1 MAKQKRRKPKPQ
13 QRSAEPTV
21 AQQREEWRKA
31 KAEDEA
37 LEELGLMLDLE
48 GREPP
53 KYDVVAGVDARDQ
66 IDRLELLLAYY
77 RWTVLTGTTPLPE
90 DWEASED
97 WPHPDVADA
106 LFGSWDGL
114 VDSSRIE
121 DGLLIEL
128 VDKALDAH
136 AKLRARGEEL
146 DRRARAM
153 DDDSVKGA
161 ELRRQAELA
170 GQRRDET
177 IGRAQEAEGARD
189 RALAENQRLR
199 ERLASLEDRLSTE
212 QPEAEAP
219 PPDFDEWLQGFEQQL
234 AAQAATEA
242 ARDELHQRLEEL
254 ASERERDRQTITEL
268 SRLLAA
274 ADTETDGA
282 GPAQEAAAEEPPATV
297 LEAVERAAAEAEH
310 LRFAPRAFETAA
322 DSPFRRSGL
331 VLKTLRQLDQLAA
344 KFESG
349 EMGMSLSQAAAQLGI
364 TQYKANVS
372 ELARTRYEKD
382 YTFKWPGPPARDLL
396 VGPHVGLGSGSG
408 AAFVARIYLHAHEGG
423 DGLDRGLI
431 IAVVGRHLPD
441 TTT

>member
-37 LEELGLMLDLE
+37 LEELGLMIDLE

-53 KYDVVAGVDARDQ
+53 KYDVIAGADARDQ

-90 DWEASED
+90 DWQETED

-121 DGLLIEL
+121 DGKLIEL
-128 VDKALDAH
+128 VDRALDAH
-136 AKLRARGEEL
+136 AKLKARGEEL
-146 DRRARAM
+146 DRRSRGM
-153 DDDSVKGA
+153 DEDAAKA
-161 ELRRQAELA
+161 TELRRQAELA
-170 GQRRDET
+170 GQRRDEA
-177 IGRAQEAEGARD
+177 IGRAQEAEGAHD

-199 ERLASLEDRLSTE
+199 ERVAALEDQLAAE

-242 ARDELHQRLEEL
+242 ARDELHARLEQL
-254 ASERERDRQTITEL
+254 AAERERDRQTIAEL

-274 ADTETDGA
+274 ADTEGDGA
-282 GPAQEAAAEEPPATV
+282 GPAEQAAEEPPSTV
-297 LEAVERAAAEAEH
+297 LEAVERAAEEAKH

-322 DSPFRRSGL
+322 DSPFRRPGL

-344 KFESG
+344 KFEAG
-349 EMGMSLSQAAAQLGI
+349 DMGMSLSQAAAGLGI
-364 TQYKANVS
+364 TQYKAGVS

-382 YTFKWPGPPARDLL
+382 YTFTYEGRDLL
-396 VGPHVGLGSGSG
+396 VGPHIGLGSGSG

-423 DGLDRGLI
+423 DGLERGLI
-431 IAVVGRHLPD
+431 VAVVGRHLPD

>member
-1 MAKQKRRKPKPQ
+1 MAKQKRRKPPKPQ

-21 AQQREEWRKA
+21 AQQREEWRRA

-53 KYDVVAGVDARDQ
+53 KYDVIAGADARDQ

-90 DWEASED
+90 DWEGSED
-97 WPHPDVADA
+97 WPHPDAADA

-114 VDSSRIE
+114 VDSTRIE

-136 AKLRARGEEL
+136 AKLKARAEEL
-146 DRRARAM
+146 DRRARGM
-153 DDDSVKGA
+153 EDDAVKGA
-161 ELRRQAELA
+161 EVRRQAELA
-170 GQRRDET
+170 GQRRDDA
-177 IGRAQEAEGARD
+177 IGRAQEAEGALD
-189 RALAENQRLR
+189 RAMAENQRLR
-199 ERLASLEDRLSTE
+199 ERAAALEAQLAKE

-219 PPDFDEWLQGFEQQL
+219 PPDFDDWLQGFEQQL

-242 ARDELHQRLEEL
+242 ARDELHTRLEEL
-254 ASERERDRQTITEL
+254 ATERERDRRTIAEL

-282 GPAQEAAAEEPPATV
+282 TPAQEAAEEPPATV
-297 LEAVERAAAEAEH
+297 LEAVERADAEAAH

-322 DSPFRRSGL
+322 DSPFRRPGL

-344 KFESG
+344 KFEAG
-349 EMGMSLSQAAAQLGI
+349 EMGMSLSQAAAGLGI
-364 TQYKANVS
+364 TQYKQGVS

-382 YTFKWPGPPARDLL
+382 YTFTYEGRELL

-423 DGLDRGLI
+423 DGLERGLI
-431 IAVVGRHLPD
+431 VAVVGRHLPD

>member
-21 AQQREEWRKA
+21 AQQREEWRRA

-53 KYDVVAGVDARDQ
+53 KYDVVAGADARDQ

-90 DWEASED
+90 DWSESED

-106 LFGSWDGL
+106 LFGSWDAL

-136 AKLRARGEEL
+136 AKLKARGEEL
-146 DRRARAM
+146 DRRARGM
-153 DDDSVKGA
+153 DEGDTKSA
-161 ELRRQAELA
+161 EVRRQAELA
-170 GQRRDET
+170 GQRRDEA

-189 RALAENQRLR
+189 RGLAENQRLR
-199 ERLASLEDRLSTE
+199 ERLAALEEQLATE
-212 QPEAEAP
+212 QPEAAAP
-219 PPDFDEWLQGFEQQL
+219 PPDFDDWLQGFEQQL
-234 AAQAATEA
+234 AAQSATEA
-242 ARDELHQRLEEL
+242 ARDELHARLEEL
-254 ASERERDRQTITEL
+254 ASERERDRQTIAEL

-282 GPAQEAAAEEPPATV
+282 GPLPEEAEEPPATV
-297 LEAVERAAAEAEH
+297 LEAVERAAEQATH

-322 DSPFRRSGL
+322 DSPFRRPGL
-331 VLKTLRQLDQLAA
+331 VLKTLRLLDQLAA
-344 KFESG
+344 RFEAG
-349 EMGMSLSQAAAQLGI
+349 DMGMSLSQAAAGLGI
-364 TQYKANVS
+364 TQYKQNVS

-382 YTFKWPGPPARDLL
+382 YTFSYEGRELL

-408 AAFVARIYLHAHEGG
+408 ASFVARIYMHAHEGG

-431 IAVVGRHLPD
+431 VAVVGRHLPD

>member
-13 QRSAEPTV
+13 QRSTEPTV
-21 AQQREEWRKA
+21 AQQREEWRRA

-53 KYDVVAGVDARDQ
+53 KYDVIAGVDARDQ

-77 RWTVLTGTTPLPE
+77 RWTVLTGATPLPE
-90 DWEASED
+90 DWEASDD
-97 WPHPDVADA
+97 WPHPDAADA

-136 AKLRARGEEL
+136 AQLKARGDEL
-146 DRRARAM
+146 DRRARGM
-153 DDDSVKGA
+153 DDDAVKGA
-161 ELRRQAELA
+161 ELRRQADLA
-170 GQRRDET
+170 AQRRDET
-177 IGRAQEAEGARD
+177 VGRAQEAEGGRD
-189 RALAENQRLR
+189 RAIAEAQRLR
-199 ERLASLEDRLSTE
+199 ERVAALEEQLATE
-212 QPEAEAP
+212 QPQAEAP

-242 ARDELHQRLEEL
+242 ARDELHSRLEQL
-254 ASERERDRQTITEL
+254 ATERERDRQTIAEL

-274 ADTETDGA
+274 ADTEAA
-282 GPAQEAAAEEPPATV
+282 GEPAEVVSDEPPATV
-297 LEAVERAAAEAEH
+297 LEAVERAAEEAQH

-331 VLKTLRQLDQLAA
+331 VLKTLRQLDQLAGR
-344 KFESG
+344 FEAG
-349 EMGMSLSQAAAQLGI
+349 DMGMSLSQAAAELGI
-364 TQYKANVS
+364 TQYKQNVS

-382 YTFKWPGPPARDLL
+382 YTFTYDGRELL

-431 IAVVGRHLPD
+431 VAVVGRHLPD

>member
-53 KYDVVAGVDARDQ
+53 KYDVIAGADARDQ

-97 WPHPDVADA
+97 WPHPDAADA

-136 AKLRARGEEL
+136 AQLKARGEEL
-146 DRRARAM
+146 DRRSRGM
-153 DDDSVKGA
+153 DDEAVKGA
-161 ELRRQAELA
+161 ELRRQSDLA
-170 GQRRDET
+170 SQRRDEA

-199 ERLASLEDRLSTE
+199 ERAAALEEQLATE
-212 QPEAEAP
+212 QPEAAAP

-242 ARDELHQRLEEL
+242 ARDELHARLEEL

-274 ADTETDGA
+274 ADTETEGA
-282 GPAQEAAAEEPPATV
+282 PAEAAAEEPPATV
-297 LEAVERAAAEAEH
+297 LEAVERAAAEAKH
-310 LRFAPRAFETAA
+310 LRFATRAFETAA
-322 DSPFRRSGL
+322 DSPFRRPGL
-331 VLKTLRQLDQLAA
+331 VLKTLRQLDELAA
-344 KFESG
+344 RFESG
-349 EMGMSLSQAAAQLGI
+349 DMGMSLSQAAAALGI
-364 TQYKANVS
+364 TQYKQGVS

-382 YTFKWPGPPARDLL
+382 YTFSYEGRELL

-431 IAVVGRHLPD
+431 VAVVGRHLPD

>member
-13 QRSAEPTV
+13 QRSSEPTV
-21 AQQREEWRKA
+21 AQQREEWRRA

-53 KYDVVAGVDARDQ
+53 KYDVIAGADARDQ

-77 RWTVLTGTTPLPE
+77 RWTVLTGATPLPE
-90 DWEASED
+90 DWEASDD
-97 WPHPDVADA
+97 WPHPDAADA

-128 VDKALDAH
+128 VDKALEAH
-136 AKLRARGEEL
+136 AQLKARGEEL
-146 DRRARAM
+146 DRRARGM
-153 DDDSVKGA
+153 QDDAVKGA
-161 ELRRQAELA
+161 ELRRQADLA
-170 GQRRDET
+170 AQRRDET
-177 IGRAQEAEGARD
+177 VGRAQEAEGARD
-189 RALAENQRLR
+189 RAMAEAQRLR
-199 ERLASLEDRLSTE
+199 ERVAALEEQLATE
-212 QPEAEAP
+212 QPQAEAP

-242 ARDELHQRLEEL
+242 ARDELHTRLEQL
-254 ASERERDRQTITEL
+254 ASERERDRQTIAEL

-274 ADTETDGA
+274 ADTEA
-282 GPAQEAAAEEPPATV
+282 GGEPVEAVTEEPPATV
-297 LEAVERAAAEAEH
+297 LEAVERAAAEARH
-310 LRFAPRAFETAA
+310 LHFAPRAFDTAA

-331 VLKTLRQLDQLAA
+331 VLKTLRQLDELAGR
-344 KFESG
+344 FEAG
-349 EMGMSLSQAAAQLGI
+349 DMGMSLSQAAAELGI
-364 TQYKANVS
+364 TQYKQNVS

-382 YTFKWPGPPARDLL
+382 YTFTYDGRELL

-431 IAVVGRHLPD
+431 VAVVGRHLPD

>member
-21 AQQREEWRKA
+21 AQQREEWRRA

-53 KYDVVAGVDARDQ
+53 KYDVVAGADARDQ

-90 DWEASED
+90 DWSESED

-106 LFGSWDGL
+106 LFGSWDAL

-136 AKLRARGEEL
+136 AKLKARGEEL
-146 DRRARAM
+146 DRRERGM
-153 DDDSVKGA
+153 DEGDTKTA
-161 ELRRQAELA
+161 EVRRQAELA
-170 GQRRDET
+170 GQRRDEA

-189 RALAENQRLR
+189 RGLAENQRLR
-199 ERLASLEDRLSTE
+199 ERLAALEERLATE
-212 QPEAEAP
+212 QPEAAAP
-219 PPDFDEWLQGFEQQL
+219 PPDFDDWLQGFEQQL
-234 AAQAATEA
+234 AAQSATEA
-242 ARDELHQRLEEL
+242 ARDELHARLEEL
-254 ASERERDRQTITEL
+254 ASERDRDRQTIAEL

-282 GPAQEAAAEEPPATV
+282 GPQPEEAEEPPATV
-297 LEAVERAAAEAEH
+297 LEAVERAAEQATH

-322 DSPFRRSGL
+322 DSPFRRPGL
-331 VLKTLRQLDQLAA
+331 VLKTLRLLDQLAA
-344 KFESG
+344 RFEAG
-349 EMGMSLSQAAAQLGI
+349 NMGMSLSQAAAGLGI
-364 TQYKANVS
+364 TQYKQNVS

-382 YTFKWPGPPARDLL
+382 YTFSYEGRELL

-408 AAFVARIYLHAHEGG
+408 ASFVARIYMHAHEGG

-431 IAVVGRHLPD
+431 VAVVGRHLPD

>member
-1 MAKQKRRKPKPQ
+1 
-13 QRSAEPTV
+13 V

-53 KYDVVAGVDARDQ
+53 KYDVIAGADARDQ

-90 DWEASED
+90 DWEGSDD
-97 WPHPDVADA
+97 WPHPDAADA

-114 VDSSRIE
+114 VDSTRIE

-136 AKLRARGEEL
+136 AKLKARSEEL
-146 DRRARAM
+146 DRRARGM
-153 DDDSVKGA
+153 DDEATKGA

-170 GQRRDET
+170 GQRRDEA

-199 ERLASLEDRLSTE
+199 ERAAALEAQLAEE
-212 QPEAEAP
+212 QPEAAAP

-242 ARDELHQRLEEL
+242 ARDELHARLEEL
-254 ASERERDRQTITEL
+254 ATERERDRQTIAEL

-274 ADTETDGA
+274 ADTQTDGA
-282 GPAQEAAAEEPPATV
+282 PDAEARAEEPPATV
-297 LEAVERAAAEAEH
+297 LDAVERVAAEAKS

-322 DSPFRRSGL
+322 DSPFRRPGL
-331 VLKTLRQLDQLAA
+331 VLKTLRQLDELSARFAA
-344 KFESG
+344 G
-349 EMGMSLSQAAAQLGI
+349 DMGMSLSQAAANLGI
-364 TQYKANVS
+364 TQYKQGVS

-382 YTFKWPGPPARDLL
+382 YTFTYDGHELI

-431 IAVVGRHLPD
+431 VAVVGRHLPD

>member
-1 MAKQKRRKPKPQ
+1 MAKQKRRKPPKPQ

-21 AQQREEWRKA
+21 AQQREEWRRA
-31 KAEDEA
+31 KAEDDA

-53 KYDVVAGVDARDQ
+53 KYDVVAGADARDQ

-90 DWEASED
+90 DWEGSED
-97 WPHPDVADA
+97 WPHPDAAEA

-114 VDSSRIE
+114 VDSTRIQ

-136 AKLRARGEEL
+136 AKLKARGEEL
-146 DRRARAM
+146 DRRARSM
-153 DDDSVKGA
+153 DEDALKGT
-161 ELRRQAELA
+161 ELRRQAGLA
-170 GQRRDET
+170 GQRRDEA

-189 RALAENQRLR
+189 RAIAENQRLR
-199 ERLASLEDRLSTE
+199 ERAAALEAQLAQE
-212 QPEAEAP
+212 QPEADAP

-242 ARDELHQRLEEL
+242 ARDELHTRLEQL
-254 ASERERDRQTITEL
+254 ASERERDRQTIGEL

-282 GPAQEAAAEEPPATV
+282 PTEETAEEPPATV
-297 LEAVERAAAEAEH
+297 LEAVERAAEESTH
-310 LRFAPRAFETAA
+310 LRFAPRAFETAG
-322 DSPFRRSGL
+322 DSPFRRPGL
-331 VLKTLRQLDQLAA
+331 VLKTLRQLDQLAGR
-344 KFESG
+344 FEAG
-349 EMGMSLSQAAAQLGI
+349 DMGMSLSQAAAELGI
-364 TQYKANVS
+364 TQYKQNVS

-382 YTFKWPGPPARDLL
+382 YTFTYEGRELL

-408 AAFVARIYLHAHEGG
+408 ASFVARIYLHAHEGG

-431 IAVVGRHLPD
+431 VAVVGRHLPD

>member
-13 QRSAEPTV
+13 QRPAEPTV
-21 AQQREEWRKA
+21 AQQREEWRRA

-53 KYDVVAGVDARDQ
+53 KYDVIAGADARDQ

-90 DWEASED
+90 DWEGSED
-97 WPHPDVADA
+97 WPHPDAADA

-114 VDSSRIE
+114 VDSTRIE

-136 AKLRARGEEL
+136 AKLKARAEEL
-146 DRRARAM
+146 DRRARGM
-153 DDDSVKGA
+153 EDDAVKGA
-161 ELRRQAELA
+161 EVRRQAELA
-170 GQRRDET
+170 GQRRDDA
-177 IGRAQEAEGARD
+177 IGRAQEAEGALD
-189 RALAENQRLR
+189 RAMAENQRLR
-199 ERLASLEDRLSTE
+199 ERAAALEAQLAKE

-219 PPDFDEWLQGFEQQL
+219 PPDFDDWLQGFEQQL

-242 ARDELHQRLEEL
+242 ARDELHTRLEEL
-254 ASERERDRQTITEL
+254 ATERERDRRTIAEL

-282 GPAQEAAAEEPPATV
+282 TPAQEAAEEPPATV
-297 LEAVERAAAEAEH
+297 LEAVERADAEAAH

-322 DSPFRRSGL
+322 DSPFRRPGL

-344 KFESG
+344 KFEAG
-349 EMGMSLSQAAAQLGI
+349 EMGMSLSQAAAGLGI
-364 TQYKANVS
+364 TQYKQGVS

-382 YTFKWPGPPARDLL
+382 YTFTYEGRELL

-408 AAFVARIYLHAHEGG
+408 AAFVARIYLHAHDGG
-423 DGLDRGLI
+423 DGLERGLI
-431 IAVVGRHLPD
+431 VAVVGRHLPD

>member
-13 QRSAEPTV
+13 QRPAEPTV
-21 AQQREEWRKA
+21 AQQREEWRRA

-53 KYDVVAGVDARDQ
+53 KYDVIAGADARDQ

-90 DWEASED
+90 DWEGSED
-97 WPHPDVADA
+97 WPHPDAADA

-114 VDSSRIE
+114 VDSTRIE

-136 AKLRARGEEL
+136 AKLKARAEEL
-146 DRRARAM
+146 DRRARGM
-153 DDDSVKGA
+153 EDDAVKGA
-161 ELRRQAELA
+161 EVRRQAELA
-170 GQRRDET
+170 GQRRDDA
-177 IGRAQEAEGARD
+177 IGRAQEAEGALD
-189 RALAENQRLR
+189 RAMAENQRLR
-199 ERLASLEDRLSTE
+199 ERAAALEAQLAKE

-219 PPDFDEWLQGFEQQL
+219 PPDFDDWLQGFEQQL

-242 ARDELHQRLEEL
+242 ARDELHTRLEEL
-254 ASERERDRQTITEL
+254 ATERERDRRTIAEL

-282 GPAQEAAAEEPPATV
+282 TPAQEAAEEPPATV
-297 LEAVERAAAEAEH
+297 LEAVERADAEAAH

-322 DSPFRRSGL
+322 DSPFRRPGL

-344 KFESG
+344 KFEAG
-349 EMGMSLSQAAAQLGI
+349 EMGMSLSQAAAGLGI
-364 TQYKANVS
+364 TQYKQGVS

-382 YTFKWPGPPARDLL
+382 YTFTYEGHELL

-408 AAFVARIYLHAHEGG
+408 AAFVARIYMHVE
-423 DGLDRGLI
+423 DGREDLARGI
-431 IAVVGRHLPD
+431 TVAVVGRHLPD

>member
-1 MAKQKRRKPKPQ
+1 MAKQKRRKPPKPQ

-21 AQQREEWRKA
+21 AQQREEWRRA
-31 KAEDEA
+31 KADDEA

-53 KYDVVAGVDARDQ
+53 KYDVVAGLDARDQ

-77 RWTVLTGTTPLPE
+77 RWTVLTGATPLPE
-90 DWEASED
+90 DWTESED
-97 WPHPDVADA
+97 WPHPDAADA

-136 AKLRARGEEL
+136 AKLKARGEEL
-146 DRRARAM
+146 DRRARGM
-153 DDDSVKGA
+153 DDESVKVA
-161 ELRRQAELA
+161 ELRRQTELA
-170 GQRRDET
+170 GQRRDEA

-189 RALAENQRLR
+189 RALDENQRLR
-199 ERLASLEDRLSTE
+199 ERLSALEARLATE

-219 PPDFDEWLQGFEQQL
+219 PPDFDDWLQGFEQQL
-234 AAQAATEA
+234 TAQAATEA
-242 ARDELHQRLEEL
+242 ARDELHTRLEEL
-254 ASERERDRQTITEL
+254 ATERERDRRTIAEL

-282 GPAQEAAAEEPPATV
+282 TPAQEAAEEPPATV
-297 LEAVERAAAEAEH
+297 LEAVERADAEAAH

-322 DSPFRRSGL
+322 DSPFRRPGL

-344 KFESG
+344 KFEAG
-349 EMGMSLSQAAAQLGI
+349 EMGMSLSQAAAGLGI
-364 TQYKANVS
+364 TQYKQGVS

-382 YTFKWPGPPARDLL
+382 YTFTYEGHDLL

-408 AAFVARIYLHAHEGG
+408 AAFVARIYLHVEDGREG
-423 DGLDRGLI
+423 LARGI
-431 IAVVGRHLPD
+431 TVAVVGRHLPD

>member
-1 MAKQKRRKPKPQ
+1 MAKQKRRKPPKPQ

-21 AQQREEWRKA
+21 AQQREEWRRA

-53 KYDVVAGVDARDQ
+53 KYDVVAGLDARDQ

-77 RWTVLTGTTPLPE
+77 RWTVLTGATPLPE
-90 DWEASED
+90 DWTESED
-97 WPHPDVADA
+97 WPHPDAADA

-136 AKLRARGEEL
+136 AKLKARGEEL
-146 DRRARAM
+146 DRRARGM
-153 DDDSVKGA
+153 DDESVKVA
-161 ELRRQAELA
+161 ELRRQTELA
-170 GQRRDET
+170 GQRRDEA

-189 RALAENQRLR
+189 RALDENQRLR
-199 ERLASLEDRLSTE
+199 ERLSALEARLAPE

-219 PPDFDEWLQGFEQQL
+219 PPDFDDWLQGFEQQL
-234 AAQAATEA
+234 TAQAATEA
-242 ARDELHQRLEEL
+242 ARDELHTRLEEL
-254 ASERERDRQTITEL
+254 AAERERDRRTIAEL
-268 SRLLAA
+268 GRLLAA
-274 ADTETDGA
+274 ADTETEGA
-282 GPAQEAAAEEPPATV
+282 PAEQAAEEPPATV
-297 LEAVERAAAEAEH
+297 LEAVERAAAQAEH
-310 LRFAPRAFETAA
+310 LRFAPRAFDTAA
-322 DSPFRRSGL
+322 DSPFRRPGL
-331 VLKTLRQLDQLAA
+331 VLKTLRQLDELATRFA
-344 KFESG
+344 AG
-349 EMGMSLSQAAAQLGI
+349 DMGMSLSQAAASIGI
-364 TQYKANVS
+364 TQYKQGVS

-382 YTFKWPGPPARDLL
+382 YTFTYEGHDLL

-408 AAFVARIYLHAHEGG
+408 AAFVARIYLHVEDGREG
-423 DGLDRGLI
+423 LARGI
-431 IAVVGRHLPD
+431 TVAVVGRHLPD

>member
-1 MAKQKRRKPKPQ
+1 MAKQKRRKPPKPQ

-48 GREPP
+48 GRETP
-53 KYDVVAGVDARDQ
+53 KYDVIAGADARDQ

-90 DWEASED
+90 DWQASEE
-97 WPHPDVADA
+97 WPHPDAADA

-114 VDSSRIE
+114 VDSTRIE

-128 VDKALDAH
+128 IDKVLDAH
-136 AKLRARGEEL
+136 AKLKARAEEL
-146 DRRARAM
+146 DRRARGM
-153 DDDSVKGA
+153 DEDALKGT
-161 ELRRQAELA
+161 ELRRQADLA
-170 GQRRDET
+170 GQRRDEA

-189 RALAENQRLR
+189 RAVAENQRLR
-199 ERLASLEDRLSTE
+199 ERAAALEAQLAQE
-212 QPEAEAP
+212 QPEADAP
-219 PPDFDEWLQGFEQQL
+219 PPDFDDWLQGFEQQL

-242 ARDELHQRLEEL
+242 ARDELHTRLEQL
-254 ASERERDRQTITEL
+254 ATERERDRQTIGEL

-274 ADTETDGA
+274 ADTETDTGGIA
-282 GPAQEAAAEEPPATV
+282 EEAAEEPPATV
-297 LEAVERAAAEAEH
+297 LEAVERAAQEATH
-310 LRFAPRAFETAA
+310 LRFAPRAYETAA
-322 DSPFRRSGL
+322 DSPFRRPGL
-331 VLKTLRQLDQLAA
+331 VLKTLRQLDRLAA
-344 KFESG
+344 KFAAG
-349 EMGMSLSQAAAQLGI
+349 DMGMSLSQAAAGLGI
-364 TQYKANVS
+364 TQYKQGVS

-382 YTFKWPGPPARDLL
+382 YTFTYEGRDLL

-423 DGLDRGLI
+423 DGLERGLI
-431 IAVVGRHLPD
+431 VAVVGRHLPD

>member
-21 AQQREEWRKA
+21 AQQREEWRRA

-53 KYDVVAGVDARDQ
+53 KYDVIAGADARDQ

-77 RWTVLTGTTPLPE
+77 RWTVLTGTTPVPE

-97 WPHPDVADA
+97 WPHPEAADA

-136 AKLRARGEEL
+136 AKLKARGEEL
-146 DRRARAM
+146 ERRARGM
-153 DDDSVKGA
+153 DDEAAKGA
-161 ELRRQAELA
+161 ELRRQMELA
-170 GQRRDET
+170 GQRRDEA
-177 IGRAQEAEGARD
+177 IGRAQEAEGALE

-199 ERLASLEDRLSTE
+199 ERAAALEAQLATE
-212 QPEAEAP
+212 QPEAAAP

-242 ARDELHQRLEEL
+242 ARDELHTRLEQL
-254 ASERERDRQTITEL
+254 ASERERDRQTIAEL

-274 ADTETDGA
+274 ADTETDTGGIA
-282 GPAQEAAAEEPPATV
+282 EEAAEEPPATV
-297 LEAVERAAAEAEH
+297 LEAVERAAPEATH
-310 LRFAPRAFETAA
+310 
-322 DSPFRRSGL
+322 
-331 VLKTLRQLDQLAA
+331 
-344 KFESG
+344 
-349 EMGMSLSQAAAQLGI
+349 
-364 TQYKANVS
+364 
-372 ELARTRYEKD
+372 
-382 YTFKWPGPPARDLL
+382 
-396 VGPHVGLGSGSG
+396 
-408 AAFVARIYLHAHEGG
+408 
-423 DGLDRGLI
+423 
-431 IAVVGRHLPD
+431 
-441 TTT
+441 

>member
-21 AQQREEWRKA
+21 AQQREEWRRA

-37 LEELGLMLDLE
+37 LEELGLMLDLG

-53 KYDVVAGVDARDQ
+53 KYDIVAGADARDQ

-90 DWEASED
+90 DWSESED

-106 LFGSWDGL
+106 LFGSWDAL

-136 AKLRARGEEL
+136 AKLKARGEEL
-146 DRRARAM
+146 DRRARGM
-153 DDDSVKGA
+153 DEGDTKSA
-161 ELRRQAELA
+161 EVRRQAELA
-170 GQRRDET
+170 GQRRDEA

-189 RALAENQRLR
+189 RGLAENQRLR
-199 ERLASLEDRLSTE
+199 ERLAALEEQLATE
-212 QPEAEAP
+212 QPEAAAP
-219 PPDFDEWLQGFEQQL
+219 PPDFDDWLQGFEQQL
-234 AAQAATEA
+234 AAQSATEA
-242 ARDELHQRLEEL
+242 ARDELHTRLEEL
-254 ASERERDRQTITEL
+254 ASERERDRQTIAEL

-282 GPAQEAAAEEPPATV
+282 GPLPEEAEEPPATV
-297 LEAVERAAAEAEH
+297 LEAVERAAEQATH

-322 DSPFRRSGL
+322 DSPFRRPGL
-331 VLKTLRQLDQLAA
+331 VLKTLRLLDQLAA
-344 KFESG
+344 RFEAG
-349 EMGMSLSQAAAQLGI
+349 NMGMSLSQAAAGLGI
-364 TQYKANVS
+364 TQYKQNVS

-382 YTFKWPGPPARDLL
+382 YTFSYEGRELL

-408 AAFVARIYLHAHEGG
+408 ASFVARIYMHAHEGG

-431 IAVVGRHLPD
+431 VAVVGRHLPD

>member
-37 LEELGLMLDLE
+37 LEEMGLMLDLE

-53 KYDVVAGVDARDQ
+53 KYDVIAGADARDQ

-136 AKLRARGEEL
+136 AKLKARGEEL
-146 DRRARAM
+146 DRRSRAM

-170 GQRRDET
+170 AQRRDET

-199 ERLASLEDRLSTE
+199 ERLASLEDRLATE

-254 ASERERDRQTITEL
+254 ASERERDRQTNAEL

-274 ADTETDGA
+274 ADTEQDGA
-282 GPAQEAAAEEPPATV
+282 AEEATAEEPPNTV
-297 LEAVERAAAEAEH
+297 LEAVERAAEEAQH
-310 LRFAPRAFETAA
+310 LRFAPRAFESAA
-322 DSPFRRSGL
+322 DSPFRRPGL
-331 VLKTLRQLDQLAA
+331 VLKTLRLLDQLAA

-349 EMGMSLSQAAAQLGI
+349 DMGMSLSQAAAQLGI

-382 YTFKWPGPPARDLL
+382 YTFTFEGRDLL

-431 IAVVGRHLPD
+431 VAVVGRHLPD

>member
-1 MAKQKRRKPKPQ
+1 MAKQKRRKPPKPQ

-21 AQQREEWRKA
+21 AQQREEWRRA

-53 KYDVVAGVDARDQ
+53 KYDVIAGADARDQ

-77 RWTVLTGTTPLPE
+77 RWTVLTGTTPVPE

-97 WPHPDVADA
+97 WPHPEAADA

-136 AKLRARGEEL
+136 AKLKARGEEL
-146 DRRARAM
+146 ERRARGM
-153 DDDSVKGA
+153 DDEAAKGA
-161 ELRRQAELA
+161 ELRRQMELA
-170 GQRRDET
+170 GQRRDEA
-177 IGRAQEAEGARD
+177 IGRAQEADGALE

-199 ERLASLEDRLSTE
+199 ERAAALEAQLATE
-212 QPEAEAP
+212 QPEAAAP
-219 PPDFDEWLQGFEQQL
+219 PPDFDDWLQGFEQQL

-242 ARDELHQRLEEL
+242 ARDELHSRLEEL
-254 ASERERDRQTITEL
+254 ATERERDRQTIAEL

-282 GPAQEAAAEEPPATV
+282 PTEEAAEEPPATV
-297 LEAVERAAAEAEH
+297 LDAVERAAAEAEH

-322 DSPFRRSGL
+322 DSPFRRPGL
-331 VLKTLRQLDQLAA
+331 VLKTLRQLDRLAER
-344 KFESG
+344 FEAG
-349 EMGMSLSQAAAQLGI
+349 DMGMSLSQAAAGLGI
-364 TQYKANVS
+364 TQYKQGVS

-382 YTFKWPGPPARDLL
+382 YTFSYEGRELL
-396 VGPHVGLGSGSG
+396 VGPHIGLGSGSG

-423 DGLDRGLI
+423 DGLERGLI
-431 IAVVGRHLPD
+431 VAVVGRHLPD

>member
-1 MAKQKRRKPKPQ
+1 MARQKRRNPKPQ

-37 LEELGLMLDLE
+37 LDELGLMLDLE

-53 KYDVVAGVDARDQ
+53 KYDVIAGADARDQ

-77 RWTVLTGTTPLPE
+77 RWTVVTGTTPLPE
-90 DWEASED
+90 DWEASDD
-97 WPHPDVADA
+97 WPHPDAADA

-114 VDSSRIE
+114 IDSSRIE

-128 VDKALDAH
+128 IDKALEAH
-136 AKLRARGEEL
+136 AKLKARGEEL
-146 DRRARAM
+146 DRRARSM
-153 DDDSVKGA
+153 DDESVKVA

-170 GQRRDET
+170 GQRRDEA

-199 ERLASLEDRLSTE
+199 ERAAALEAQLATE
-212 QPEAEAP
+212 QPEAAAP

-242 ARDELHQRLEEL
+242 ARDELHTRLEDL
-254 ASERERDRQTITEL
+254 ATERERDRQTITEL

-282 GPAQEAAAEEPPATV
+282 AAEAAAEEPPATV
-297 LEAVERAAAEAEH
+297 LEAVERAAAEARH

-322 DSPFRRSGL
+322 DSPFRRPGL
-331 VLKTLRQLDQLAA
+331 VLRTLRGLDELAGRYEA
-344 KFESG
+344 G
-349 EMGMSLSQAAAQLGI
+349 DMGRSLGQAAAEHGI
-364 TQYKANVS
+364 TQWKPDIA
-372 ELARTRYEKD
+372 ETTRKRYEDD
-382 YTFKWPGPPARDLL
+382 YSFTDPASGKKLW
-396 VGPHVGLGSGSG
+396 VGPHIGLGSGSG
-408 AAFVARIYLHAHEGG
+408 AQFIARIYLHVSDGG
-423 DGLDRGLI
+423 DPDVPRGI
-431 IAVVGRHLPD
+431 IVAVVGRHLPD

>member
-1 MAKQKRRKPKPQ
+1 MAKQKRRKPPKPQ

-21 AQQREEWRKA
+21 AQQREEWRRA

-37 LEELGLMLDLE
+37 LEELGLMVDLE

-53 KYDVVAGVDARDQ
+53 TYDVVAGADARDQ

-77 RWTVLTGTTPLPE
+77 RWTVLSGTTPLPE

-97 WPHPDVADA
+97 WPHPDAADA

-136 AKLRARGEEL
+136 AKLKARGEEL

-153 DDDSVKGA
+153 DDDATKGA
-161 ELRRQAELA
+161 ELRRQMELA
-170 GQRRDET
+170 GQRRDEA
-177 IGRAQEAEGARD
+177 IGRAQEAEGAHD

-199 ERLASLEDRLSTE
+199 ERAAALEAQLATE
-212 QPEAEAP
+212 QPDAAGP

-242 ARDELHQRLEEL
+242 ARDELHVRLEQL
-254 ASERERDRQTITEL
+254 ASERERDRQTISEL

-274 ADTETDGA
+274 ADTETDGT
-282 GPAQEAAAEEPPATV
+282 PTEEAAEEPPATV
-297 LEAVERAAAEAEH
+297 LEAVERAAAEATH

-322 DSPFRRSGL
+322 DSPFRRPGL

-344 KFESG
+344 RFAAG
-349 EMGMSLSQAAAQLGI
+349 DMGMSLSQAAATLGI
-364 TQYKANVS
+364 TQYKQGVS

-382 YTFKWPGPPARDLL
+382 YTFIFDGRELL

-408 AAFVARIYLHAHEGG
+408 AAFVARIYLYAHEGG
-423 DGLDRGLI
+423 DGLERGLI
-431 IAVVGRHLPD
+431 VAVVGRHLPD

>member
-1 MAKQKRRKPKPQ
+1 VAKQKRRKPKPQ

-21 AQQREEWRKA
+21 AQQREEWRRA

-53 KYDVVAGVDARDQ
+53 KYDVIAGVDARDQ

-90 DWEASED
+90 DWEGSED
-97 WPHPDVADA
+97 WPHPDAADA

-114 VDSSRIE
+114 VDSTRIE

-136 AKLRARGEEL
+136 AKLKARSEEL

-153 DDDSVKGA
+153 DDDTVKGA
-161 ELRRQAELA
+161 EVRRQAELA
-170 GQRRDET
+170 GQRRDDA

-189 RALAENQRLR
+189 RAHAENQRLR
-199 ERLASLEDRLSTE
+199 ERLAALEDQLAAEGEVVS
-212 QPEAEAP
+212 EAA

-242 ARDELHQRLEEL
+242 ARDELHTRLEEL
-254 ASERERDRQTITEL
+254 ATERERDRQTITEL

-282 GPAQEAAAEEPPATV
+282 GPAEEAAEEPPSTV
-297 LEAVERAAAEAEH
+297 LEAVERAAAQATH

-322 DSPFRRSGL
+322 DSPFRRPGL

-344 KFESG
+344 RFDAG
-349 EMGMSLSQAAAQLGI
+349 DMGMSLSQAAAQLGI
-364 TQYKANVS
+364 TQYKQGVS

-382 YTFKWPGPPARDLL
+382 YTFTYEGRDLL

-423 DGLDRGLI
+423 DNLDRGLI
-431 IAVVGRHLPD
+431 VAVVGRHLPD

>member
-37 LEELGLMLDLE
+37 LEEMGLMLDLE

-53 KYDVVAGVDARDQ
+53 KYDVVAGADARDQ

-136 AKLRARGEEL
+136 AKLKARGEEL
-146 DRRARAM
+146 DRRSRAM

-170 GQRRDET
+170 AQRRDET

-199 ERLASLEDRLSTE
+199 ERLASLEDRLATE

-254 ASERERDRQTITEL
+254 ASERERARQTIAEL

-274 ADTETDGA
+274 ADTEQDGA
-282 GPAQEAAAEEPPATV
+282 AEEATAEEPPNTV
-297 LEAVERAAAEAEH
+297 LEAVERAAEEAQH
-310 LRFAPRAFETAA
+310 LRFAPRAFESAA
-322 DSPFRRSGL
+322 DSPFRRPGL
-331 VLKTLRQLDQLAA
+331 VLKTLRLLDQLAA

-349 EMGMSLSQAAAQLGI
+349 DMGMSLSQAAAQLGI

-382 YTFKWPGPPARDLL
+382 YTFTFEGRDLL

-431 IAVVGRHLPD
+431 VAVVGRHLPD

>member
-1 MAKQKRRKPKPQ
+1 MPKQNRRKPPKPQ

-21 AQQREEWRKA
+21 AQQREEWRRA
-31 KAEDEA
+31 KAEDDA

-53 KYDVVAGVDARDQ
+53 KDDVIAGADARDQ

-90 DWEASED
+90 DWEGSED
-97 WPHPDVADA
+97 WPHPDAADA

-121 DGLLIEL
+121 DGLLIDL

-136 AKLRARGEEL
+136 AKLKERGEEL
-146 DRRARAM
+146 ERRSRGM
-153 DDDSVKGA
+153 DDEAVKGA
-161 ELRRQAELA
+161 EVRRQADLA
-170 GQRRDET
+170 AQRRDEA

-189 RALAENQRLR
+189 RAVAENQRLR
-199 ERLASLEDRLSTE
+199 ERAAALEAQLAQE
-212 QPEAEAP
+212 QPEADAP
-219 PPDFDEWLQGFEQQL
+219 PPDFDDWLQGFEQQL

-242 ARDELHQRLEEL
+242 PRDELHTRLEQL
-254 ASERERDRQTITEL
+254 ATERERDRQTIGEL

-274 ADTETDGA
+274 ADTETDGT
-282 GPAQEAAAEEPPATV
+282 PTEETAEEPPATV
-297 LEAVERAAAEAEH
+297 LEAVERATDESTH

-322 DSPFRRSGL
+322 DSPFRRPGL

-344 KFESG
+344 KFAAG
-349 EMGMSLSQAAAQLGI
+349 DMGMSLSQAAAGLGI
-364 TQYKANVS
+364 TQYKQGVS

-382 YTFKWPGPPARDLL
+382 YTFTFEGRELL

-408 AAFVARIYLHAHEGG
+408 AAFVARVYLHAHEGG

-431 IAVVGRHLPD
+431 VAVVGRHLPD

>member
-13 QRSAEPTV
+13 QRPAEPTV
-21 AQQREEWRKA
+21 AQQREEWRRA

-53 KYDVVAGVDARDQ
+53 KYDVIAGADARDQ

-90 DWEASED
+90 DWEGSED
-97 WPHPDVADA
+97 WPHPDAADA

-114 VDSSRIE
+114 VDSTRIE

-136 AKLRARGEEL
+136 AKLKARAEEL
-146 DRRARAM
+146 DRRARGM
-153 DDDSVKGA
+153 EDDAVKGA
-161 ELRRQAELA
+161 EVRRQAELA
-170 GQRRDET
+170 GQRRDDA
-177 IGRAQEAEGARD
+177 IGRAQEAEGALD
-189 RALAENQRLR
+189 RAMAENQRLR
-199 ERLASLEDRLSTE
+199 ERAAALEAQLAKE

-242 ARDELHQRLEEL
+242 TRDELHTRLEEL
-254 ASERERDRQTITEL
+254 ATERERDRRTIAEL

-282 GPAQEAAAEEPPATV
+282 TPAQEAAEEPPATV
-297 LEAVERAAAEAEH
+297 LEAVERADAEAAH

-322 DSPFRRSGL
+322 DSPFRRPGL

-344 KFESG
+344 KFEAG
-349 EMGMSLSQAAAQLGI
+349 EMGMSLSQAAAGLGI
-364 TQYKANVS
+364 TQYKQGVS

-382 YTFKWPGPPARDLL
+382 YTFTYEGRELL
-396 VGPHVGLGSGSG
+396 VGPHIGLGSGSG

-423 DGLDRGLI
+423 DGLERGLI
-431 IAVVGRHLPD
+431 VAVVGRHLPD